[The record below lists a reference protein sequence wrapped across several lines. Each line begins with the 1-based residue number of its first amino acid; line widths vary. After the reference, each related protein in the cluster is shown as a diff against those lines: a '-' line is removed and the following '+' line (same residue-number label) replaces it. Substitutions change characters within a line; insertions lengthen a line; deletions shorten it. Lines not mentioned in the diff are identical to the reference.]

1 MRVAALALVFALT
14 GAPALA
20 AGPAGETLEARIAR
34 LEARV
39 AALESGRTGEPDE
52 EAMARVDELTE
63 RVMLRFFALVRGFK
77 QGEGAR

>member
-1 MRVAALALVFALT
+1 MRVAALALVFALA

-20 AGPAGETLEARIAR
+20 TDPADETLEARIAR

-39 AALESGRTGEPDE
+39 AALESSRTGEPGG

-77 QGEGAR
+77 QGEEAR